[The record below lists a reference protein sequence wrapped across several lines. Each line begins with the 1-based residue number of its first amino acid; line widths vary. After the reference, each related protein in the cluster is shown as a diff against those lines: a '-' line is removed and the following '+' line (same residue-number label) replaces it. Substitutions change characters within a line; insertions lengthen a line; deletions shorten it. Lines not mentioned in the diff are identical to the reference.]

1 MYVKRIT
8 LQTSAYNEMIVLTP
22 QVEETVTESGVKNGM
37 VTVLTKH
44 TTTGITVNEALEC
57 LESDI
62 QIALSLF
69 APEDRPYSHARMLR
83 DYGSTAGNPTGHLKA
98 MLTGNHCHFLI
109 RDGRLDRGGAQ
120 DVYFCEFD
128 GPRNRKCYVKIMEGQ
143 DGVRLL

>member
-128 GPRNRKCYVKIMEGQ
+128 GPARRKILIIVEEHT
-143 DGVRLL
+143 VL

>member
-1 MYVKRIT
+1 MFVKTIHILTEQYVQMDVIT
-8 LQTSAYNEMIVLTP
+8 E
-22 QVEETVTESGVKNGM
+22 QVEQIVAESGVRDGM
-37 VTVLTKH
+37 VTVMTKH

-69 APEDRPYSHARMLR
+69 APEDRPYSHARMLK

-98 MLTGNHCHFLI
+98 LLTGNHCHFLI
-109 RDGRLDRGGAQ
+109 QDGKIVKGGAQ

-128 GPRNRKCYVKIMEGQ
+128 GPASRNILVMVEGQ
-143 DGVRLL
+143 

>member
-1 MYVKRIT
+1 MYVKTISLRT
-8 LQTSAYNEMIVLTP
+8 KAYNEMTVLTP
-22 QVEETVTESGVKNGM
+22 LVEEIVAESGVCRGM

-62 QIALSLF
+62 QNALALF

-98 MLTGNHCHFLI
+98 MLTGNHCHFPVV
-109 RDGRLDRGGAQ
+109 DGKMIRGGAQ
-120 DVYFCEFD
+120 DIWFCEFD
-128 GPRNRKCYVKIMEGQ
+128 GPAQRNILVLVEGE
-143 DGVRLL
+143 

>member
-1 MYVKRIT
+1 MFVKTIHILTEQYVQMDVIT
-8 LQTSAYNEMIVLTP
+8 E
-22 QVEETVTESGVKNGM
+22 QVEQIVAESGVRDGM
-37 VTVLTKH
+37 VTVMTKH

-69 APEDRPYSHARMLR
+69 APEDRPYSHARMLK

-98 MLTGNHCHFLI
+98 LLTGNHCHFLI
-109 RDGRLDRGGAQ
+109 QDGKIVKGGAQ

-128 GPRNRKCYVKIMEGQ
+128 GPASRNILVIVEGQ
-143 DGVRLL
+143 

>member
-1 MYVKRIT
+1 MFVKTIRVLT
-8 LQTSAYNEMIVLTP
+8 KRYNEFDVITP
-22 QVEETVTESGVKNGM
+22 QVEEIAAQSGVQNGL

-62 QIALSLF
+62 ETALSLF

-83 DYGSTAGNPTGHLKA
+83 DFGSTAGNPTGHLKA
-98 MLTGNHCHFLI
+98 LVTGNHCHFPI
-109 RDGRLDRGGAQ
+109 QDGKLVRGGAQ

-128 GPRNRKCYVKIMEGQ
+128 GPAQRSILVIVEGSGQ
-143 DGVRLL
+143 P

>member
-1 MYVKRIT
+1 MFVKTIRVLT
-8 LQTSAYNEMIVLTP
+8 KRYNEFDVITP
-22 QVEETVTESGVKNGM
+22 QVEEIVAQSGIQNGL

-44 TTTGITVNEALEC
+44 TTTGVTVNEALEC

-62 QIALSLF
+62 EIALSLF

-98 MLTGNHCHFLI
+98 LVTGNHCHFLLQE
-109 RDGRLDRGGAQ
+109 GKLVRGGAQ

-128 GPRNRKCYVKIMEGQ
+128 GPAQRNILVIVEES
-143 DGVRLL
+143 